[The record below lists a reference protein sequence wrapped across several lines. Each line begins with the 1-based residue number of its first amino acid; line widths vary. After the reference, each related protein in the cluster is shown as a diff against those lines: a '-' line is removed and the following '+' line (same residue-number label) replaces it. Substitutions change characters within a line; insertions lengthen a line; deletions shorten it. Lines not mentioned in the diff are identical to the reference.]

1 MFLIPK
7 GDLHLPTNMKVEPW
21 QDLKG
26 ALTIGVSTY
35 TGKDRCSAH
44 NRTIDIRPSEMRF
57 KDVVKRID
65 MLQTSPKK
73 DLITKNIK
81 MKQTNKKN
89 THSTNLTGTQ
99 SIQWRPYAVPLF
111 VYMNA
116 KNVHLMHRC
125 TLKKA
130 LHSER
135 QT

>member
-44 NRTIDIRPSEMRF
+44 NRTIDIRPSEMRS

-73 DLITKNIK
+73 DLITKNNNETK
-81 MKQTNKKN
+81 KQK
-89 THSTNLTGTQ
+89 THTALISLELNRFNGVV
-99 SIQWRPYAVPLF
+99 IICR
-111 VYMNA
+111 
-116 KNVHLMHRC
+116 
-125 TLKKA
+125 TLVC
-130 LHSER
+130 LYEC
-135 QT
+135 

>member
-44 NRTIDIRPSEMRF
+44 NRTIDIRPSEMRS

-81 MKQTNKKN
+81 MKQTNKK
-89 THSTNLTGTQ
+89 THT
-99 SIQWRPYAVPLF
+99 PLISLELNQF
-111 VYMNA
+111 NGV
-116 KNVHLMHRC
+116 VIICR
-125 TLKKA
+125 TLVC
-130 LHSER
+130 LYEC
-135 QT
+135 